1 MWVKLQGQLCTSS
14 NYFGSC
20 HVDIIWEV
28 FISHNSI
35 CVFSVFW
42 YFWYTER
49 KCSRTW
55 SLISVSYLLRIK
67 HFLNL
72 QSPKLF
78 LNSFILL
85 HIDYH
90 EEIEET
96 QKKNFFKQL
105 ERILE
110 STIQKRCQN
119 IYGWTIWCSISWTFH
134 NTIYSGPHYL
144 TLNVNV

>member
-1 MWVKLQGQLCTSS
+1 MIQLLTKAS
-14 NYFGSC
+14 
-20 HVDIIWEV
+20 
-28 FISHNSI
+28 
-35 CVFSVFW
+35 
-42 YFWYTER
+42 
-49 KCSRTW
+49 KK

-72 QSPKLF
+72 QSAKLF

-119 IYGWTIWCSISWTFH
+119 IYG
-134 NTIYSGPHYL
+134 
-144 TLNVNV
+144 